1 MKRFGIGD
9 VLALVTVLLW
19 GASFAIIKAA
29 FSEFT
34 PLAFAAVRFV
44 LASAGLLAI
53 LAVLKQP
60 LRIARADLPRVAAVG
75 LSHIALYQIFFSVGL
90 RYTTASN
97 SILIVNTAP
106 VMTVLLAWALRA
118 DRPSWRQA
126 AGLALAAA
134 GVFTLVQASGNISP
148 GHLRGDLIT
157 LLAAASY
164 AVTPIIIVPL
174 YARYST
180 LTVTAGGMVCGTVV
194 LLVVGVP
201 ELLRQSWH
209 VSAAAW
215 GQLAYAAFG
224 AGSIGY
230 LFWYE
235 GIRRIGPTRTVIYAY
250 LMPPVGVMVA
260 IALLREPFGL
270 MHLVGAAIT
279 IAGVALARW
288 PGGGRASAAH
298 QTRDRDDPEEHDDR
312 T

>member
-1 MKRFGIGD
+1 

-19 GASFAIIKAA
+19 GASFSIIKAA
-29 FSEFT
+29 FSEFA
-34 PLAFAAVRFV
+34 PLAFAGVRFV
-44 LASAGLLAI
+44 LASAGLLLI
-53 LAVLKQP
+53 LALQKQP

-90 RYTTASN
+90 LHTTASN

-118 DRPSWRQA
+118 DPPSWRQA
-126 AGLALAAA
+126 AGLAMAAA
-134 GVFTLVQASGNISP
+134 GVFILVQASGHISS
-148 GHLRGDLIT
+148 GHLKGDLIT

-180 LTVTAGGMVCGTVV
+180 LTVTAVGMACGTVV
-194 LLVVGVP
+194 LLVVGLP

-209 VSAAAW
+209 VSATAW
-215 GQLAYAAFG
+215 AQLAYAAFG
-224 AGSIGY
+224 AGSLGY

-235 GIRRIGPTRTVIYAY
+235 GIRRIGPTRTVVYGY
-250 LMPPVGVMVA
+250 LMPPVGVLVA
-260 IALLREPFGL
+260 ILLLREPFGL
-270 MHLVGAAIT
+270 MHLVGAVIT

-288 PGGGRASAAH
+288 PG
-298 QTRDRDDPEEHDDR
+298 TRR